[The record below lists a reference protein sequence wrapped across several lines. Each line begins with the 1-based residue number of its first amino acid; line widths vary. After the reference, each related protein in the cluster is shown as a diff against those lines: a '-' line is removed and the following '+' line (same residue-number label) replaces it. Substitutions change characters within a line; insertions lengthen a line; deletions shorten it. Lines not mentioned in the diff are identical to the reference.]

1 MYDLL
6 IHGGTVVTANP
17 ADTVLTDAWL
27 AVENGVIAA
36 LGAGRQD
43 KPLPAAA
50 DTIDACGGIVMPG
63 LVNAHTHLPMILF
76 RGLADDLPLMTW
88 LNDHIFP
95 AEAAFVTPDNVH
107 AAARLACAE
116 LLLGGVTAC
125 CDGYFREEQVAAAVN
140 EMGLRA
146 VLGQGVVDFPA
157 PGVDD
162 PSHHLT
168 VAQDF
173 IDRWTD
179 RSPLITPSI
188 FCHAPYT
195 CGPETL
201 RQAKAIARAAGVLFQ
216 IHAAETRDEV
226 RRIQYLYGRSPV
238 SHLDHLGLL
247 DPATLLVHA
256 VWMDAEDIARAADA
270 GAGIVH
276 CPESNMKLGAGI
288 APLPRFLESG
298 LTVGLGTDG
307 CASNNNQDLFRE
319 MDMTAKLHKLAA
331 GDPTAVPAATA
342 LKMATIEGARAIGL
356 GDIAGSLEVGK
367 RADIIILDSRHPR
380 LRPMFNP
387 VSQVVYAAGA
397 DCVRDTIVDGQVR
410 VRARKLVEWDLETL
424 MKPVET
430 VARAILPPNRADRPG
445 IGAPDPD
452 GDGPHAT

>member
-6 IHGGTVVTANP
+6 IHGGTFVTLNP
-17 ADTVLTDAWL
+17 ARAVLTDAWL
-27 AVENGVIAA
+27 AVRDGAIAA
-36 LGAGRQD
+36 LGPCRKD
-43 KPLPAAA
+43 LPLPAAA
-50 DTIDACGGIVMPG
+50 ETIDAKGGMVMPG

-95 AEAAFVTPDNVH
+95 AEAAFATPENVH

-116 LLLGGVTAC
+116 LLLGGVTTC
-125 CDGYFREEQVAAAVN
+125 CDGYFWEDRVAAAVN
-140 EMGLRA
+140 DMGLRA

-162 PSHHLT
+162 PSRNLS
-168 VAQDF
+168 VAQAF
-173 IDRWTD
+173 VDRWADKMPT
-179 RSPLITPSI
+179 IAPSI

-201 RQAKAIARAAGVLFQ
+201 REAKAIARAAGILFQ

-226 RRIQYLYGRSPV
+226 RRIQDQYGRSPV
-238 SHLDHLGLL
+238 AHLDHLGLL
-247 DPATLLVHA
+247 DPDTLLVHA
-256 VWMDAEDIARAADA
+256 VWMDADDIARAADA

-319 MDMTAKLHKLAA
+319 MDMAAKLHKLAA
-331 GDPTAVPAATA
+331 GDPTVVPAATA
-342 LKMATIEGARAIGL
+342 LQMATIDGARAIGL
-356 GDIAGSLEVGK
+356 GEVVGSLEVGK

-387 VSQVVYAAGA
+387 VSQAVYAAGA
-397 DCVRDTIVDGQVR
+397 DCVCDTIVDGRIR
-410 VRARKLVEWDLETL
+410 VRHRDLVGWDLETL
-424 MKPVET
+424 IEPVAS
-430 VARAILPPNRADRPG
+430 VARVIAPG
-445 IGAPDPD
+445 AAQPIQKGE
-452 GDGPHAT
+452 GLNER

>member
-6 IHGGTVVTANP
+6 IHNGTFVT
-17 ADTVLTDAWL
+17 VDAEETIYPNGIL
-27 AVENGVIAA
+27 AVDGNQITAIGP
-36 LGAGRQD
+36 RPD
-43 KPLPAAA
+43 SDPLPPAGE
-50 DTIDACGGIVMPG
+50 TVDAGGGVVLPG
-63 LVNAHTHLPMILF
+63 LVNAHTHLPMVLF

-95 AEAAFVTPDNVH
+95 AEAAFVTAENVH

-116 LLLGGVTAC
+116 LLLGGVTTC
-125 CDGYFREEQVAAAVN
+125 CDGYFREDRVAAAVN
-140 EMGLRA
+140 AMGLRA

-162 PSHHLT
+162 PSRNLA
-168 VAQDF
+168 VAEAY
-173 IDRWTD
+173 IDRWTG
-179 RSPLITPSI
+179 RCSRITPSI

-201 RQAKAIARAAGVLFQ
+201 RQAKGIARAAGVRFQ

-226 RRIQYLYGRSPV
+226 RRIQRQYGRSPV
-238 SHLDHLGLL
+238 AHLDHLGIL
-247 DPATLLVHA
+247 DPGTLLVHA
-256 VWMDAEDIARAADA
+256 VWMDANDIARVADA

-288 APLPRFLESG
+288 APVPRFLENG

-319 MDMTAKLHKLAA
+319 MDMAAKLHKLAA
-331 GDPTAVPAATA
+331 GDPTVVPAKTA
-342 LKMATIEGARAIGL
+342 LKMATIDGARAIGL
-356 GDIAGSLEVGK
+356 GEVVGSLEVGK

-387 VSQVVYAAGA
+387 VSQAVYAAGA

-410 VRARKLVEWDLETL
+410 VRNRELVNGEPEAL
-424 MKPVET
+424 MAPVEA
-430 VARAILPPNRADRPG
+430 VAHAILASSGSAPPDAG
-445 IGAPDPD
+445 
-452 GDGPHAT
+452 

>member
-6 IHGGTVVTANP
+6 IHGGTIVTINP
-17 ADTVLTDAWL
+17 ARAVLTDAWL
-27 AVENGVIAA
+27 AVSDGAVAA
-36 LGAGRQD
+36 LGQRRKD
-43 KPLPAAA
+43 LPLPAAA
-50 DTIDACGGIVMPG
+50 ETIDAKGGMVMPG

-95 AEAAFVTPDNVH
+95 AEAAFATPENVH

-116 LLLGGVTAC
+116 LLLGGVTTC
-125 CDGYFREEQVAAAVN
+125 CDGYFWEDRVAAAVN
-140 EMGLRA
+140 DMGLRA

-162 PSHHLT
+162 PSRNLS
-168 VAQDF
+168 VAQAF
-173 IDRWTD
+173 VDRWADKMPT
-179 RSPLITPSI
+179 IAPSI

-201 RQAKAIARAAGVLFQ
+201 REAKAIARAAGILFQ

-226 RRIQYLYGRSPV
+226 RRIQDQYGRSPV
-238 SHLDHLGLL
+238 AHLDHLGLL
-247 DPATLLVHA
+247 DPDTLLVHA
-256 VWMDAEDIARAADA
+256 VWMDADDIARAADA

-319 MDMTAKLHKLAA
+319 MDMAAKLHKLAA
-331 GDPTAVPAATA
+331 GDPTVVPAATA
-342 LKMATIEGARAIGL
+342 LQMATIDGARAIGL
-356 GDIAGSLEVGK
+356 GEVVGSLEVGK

-387 VSQVVYAAGA
+387 VSQAVYAAGA
-397 DCVRDTIVDGQVR
+397 DCVRDTIVDGRIR
-410 VRARKLVEWDLETL
+410 VRHRDLVGWDLETL
-424 MKPVET
+424 IEPVAS
-430 VARAILPPNRADRPG
+430 VARDIAPG
-445 IGAPDPD
+445 AAQPIQKGE
-452 GDGPHAT
+452 GLNER

>member
-6 IHGGTVVTANP
+6 IHGGTIVTVNP
-17 ADTVLTDAWL
+17 ANAILNDGWL
-27 AVENGVIAA
+27 AVKDGAIAA
-36 LGAGRQD
+36 LGEGRKD
-43 KPLPAAA
+43 TPLPAAI
-50 DTIDACGGIVMPG
+50 DTIDAEGGIVMPG

-95 AEAAFVTPDNVH
+95 AEAAFATPENVY
-107 AAARLACAE
+107 AAARLASAE
-116 LLLGGVTAC
+116 LLLGGVTTC
-125 CDGYFREEQVAAAVN
+125 CDGYFWEDRVAAAVN
-140 EMGLRA
+140 DMGLRA

-162 PSHHLT
+162 PSRNLS
-168 VAQDF
+168 VAQAFVDH
-173 IDRWTD
+173 WTD
-179 RSPLITPSI
+179 KMPTIVPSI

-201 RQAKAIARAAGVLFQ
+201 REAKAITRAAGILFQ

-226 RRIQYLYGRSPV
+226 RRIQDQYGRSPV
-238 SHLDHLGLL
+238 AHLDHLGLL
-247 DPATLLVHA
+247 DPDTLLVHA
-256 VWMDAEDIARAADA
+256 VWMDADDIARAADA

-288 APLPRFLESG
+288 APLPRFLEYG

-319 MDMTAKLHKLAA
+319 MDMAAKLHKLAS
-331 GDPTAVPAATA
+331 GDPTVVPAATA
-342 LKMATIEGARAIGL
+342 LQMATIDGARAIGL
-356 GDIAGSLEVGK
+356 GGVVGSLEVGK

-387 VSQVVYAAGA
+387 VSQAVYAAGA
-397 DCVRDTIVDGQVR
+397 DCVRDTIVDGRVR
-410 VRARKLVEWDLETL
+410 VRNRRLEGWDLETL
-424 MKPVET
+424 MAPVEA
-430 VARAILPPNRADRPG
+430 VARVIAASRRGPPGVGQTHDKGEN
-445 IGAPDPD
+445 
-452 GDGPHAT
+452 PHDL